1 VSGQPQDPG
10 TPPLGADEEQLRAAY
25 EEQLSRI
32 TISDM
37 MVQATVTLL
46 NLAARELPAPGS
58 GQPPAAGGGDLEQAR
73 DAIDAAGALLGI
85 IERRLPREV
94 RPLRDALS
102 QLQLAYATAAGGAA
116 AQAPAAEGAGTA
128 AAAAAGEAAG
138 EGGEG
143 GAGVESGEAAGQERG
158 ERGPGPAESSGRLW
172 VPGR

>member
-1 VSGQPQDPG
+1 VSEQPQEPG
-10 TPPLGADEEQLRAAY
+10 APAGGDDEEQLRAAY

-32 TISDM
+32 TISDV
-37 MVQATVTLL
+37 MVQAAVTLL

-58 GQPPAAGGGDLEQAR
+58 EQSPGAGAGDLEQAR
-73 DAIDAAGALLGI
+73 DAIDGAGALLAI

-102 QLQLAYATAAGGAA
+102 QLQLAYAAAAGSAG
-116 AQAPAAEGAGTA
+116 AQAPAGEDAAAGAGAAGGPAGGEGAG
-128 AAAAAGEAAG
+128 
-138 EGGEG
+138 
-143 GAGVESGEAAGQERG
+143 GAESGPAAGQEQG